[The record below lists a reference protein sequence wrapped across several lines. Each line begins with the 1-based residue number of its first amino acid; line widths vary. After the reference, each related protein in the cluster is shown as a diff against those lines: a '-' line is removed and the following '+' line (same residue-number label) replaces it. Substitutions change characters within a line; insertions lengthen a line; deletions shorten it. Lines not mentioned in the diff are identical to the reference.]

1 MSDAYPTGRG
11 VAGLSRLAAF
21 GLVTG
26 VYVVAGAAAAIVAFA
41 LDGRHPITVAL
52 VADLVATVVVFV
64 AAMLVANSSLYD
76 PYWSVVPPVVAIA
89 WATQAP
95 DLGDGADVR
104 QLLVIAVVVLWAVRL
119 TGNWM
124 IGWHGM
130 TQEDWRYVDMRQS
143 TAGRAPWWLIS
154 LLGVMVVPT
163 LIVFVGMLPLWPAV
177 ADPDQGFNALD
188 VVAHVVGLVAVALEL
203 VADNQM
209 RAFARD
215 PANRGRTVD
224 IGLWRRS
231 RHPNYLGEILFWVSL
246 YLFGL
251 AANPSWWW
259 TLVGPLAM
267 VALFEGVSIP
277 MMETRSAQRRG
288 DYADY
293 QRTVPRLVP
302 FRLGSRR

>member
-1 MSDAYPTGRG
+1 MSDAYPTGRS
-11 VAGLSRLAAF
+11 VAGLSRLASF
-21 GLVTG
+21 GLVAG
-26 VYVVAGAAAAIVAFA
+26 AYVVAGAAAYVVALA
-41 LDGRHPITVAL
+41 LDDSHPITIAL
-52 VADLVATVVVFV
+52 VADLVATVVVFLV
-64 AAMLVANSSLYD
+64 AMLVANSSLYD

-89 WATQAP
+89 WATQAA
-95 DLGDGADVR
+95 DLGDGAMLR
-104 QLLVIAVVVLWAVRL
+104 QALVIGIVLLWAVRL

-124 IGWHGM
+124 IGWHGL

-154 LLGVMVVPT
+154 LLGVMLVPT

-177 ADPDQGFNALD
+177 ADPDHGFNALD
-188 VVAHVVGLVAVALEL
+188 VVALVVGLVAVALEL

-224 IGLWRRS
+224 VGLWRRS
-231 RHPNYLGEILFWVSL
+231 RHPNYLGEILFWVSVF
-246 YLFGL
+246 LFGL

-259 TLVGPLAM
+259 TVVGPLAM

-277 MMETRSAQRRG
+277 MMETRSAQRRA

-293 QRTVPRLVP
+293 RRNVPRLLP
-302 FRLGSRR
+302 LRLGSSR

>member
-1 MSDAYPTGRG
+1 MSDAYPTGRS
-11 VAGLSRLAAF
+11 VAGSSRLASF
-21 GLVTG
+21 GLVAG
-26 VYVVAGAAAAIVAFA
+26 AYVVAGAAAYVVALA
-41 LDGRHPITVAL
+41 LDDSHPITIAL
-52 VADLVATVVVFV
+52 VADLVATVVVFLV
-64 AAMLVANSSLYD
+64 AMLVANSSLYD

-89 WATQAP
+89 WATQAA
-95 DLGDGADVR
+95 DLGDGAMLR
-104 QLLVIAVVVLWAVRL
+104 QALVIGIVLLWAVRL

-124 IGWHGM
+124 IGWHGL

-154 LLGVMVVPT
+154 LLGVMLVPT

-177 ADPDQGFNALD
+177 ADPDHGFNALD
-188 VVAHVVGLVAVALEL
+188 VVALVVGLVAVALEL

-224 IGLWRRS
+224 VGLWRRS
-231 RHPNYLGEILFWVSL
+231 RHPNYLGEILFWVSVF
-246 YLFGL
+246 LFGL

-259 TLVGPLAM
+259 TVVGPLAM

-277 MMETRSAQRRG
+277 MMETRSAQRRA

-293 QRTVPRLVP
+293 RRNVPRLLP
-302 FRLGSRR
+302 LRLGSSR

>member
-1 MSDAYPTGRG
+1 MSDAYPTGRS
-11 VAGLSRLAAF
+11 VAALSRLAAF
-21 GLVTG
+21 GLVAG
-26 VYVVAGAAAAIVAFA
+26 AYVVAGAAATVVAVA

-89 WATQAP
+89 WAAQAP
-95 DLGDGADVR
+95 DLGDGAMLR
-104 QLLVIAVVVLWAVRL
+104 QVLVIGVVLLWAVRL

-124 IGWHGM
+124 VGWHGLR
-130 TQEDWRYVDMRQS
+130 QEDWRYVDMRVS
-143 TAGRAPWWLIS
+143 TAGRAPWWLVS

-163 LIVFVGMLPLWPAV
+163 VIVFVGMLPLWPAV
-177 ADPDQGFNALD
+177 ADSDRGFNALD
-188 VVAHVVGLVAVALEL
+188 IVALLVGLVAVALEF

-224 IGLWRRS
+224 VGLWRRS
-231 RHPNYLGEILFWVSL
+231 RHPNYLGEILFWVSVW
-246 YLFGL
+246 LFGL

-259 TLVGPLAM
+259 TIAGPLVM
-267 VALFEGVSIP
+267 IALFEGVSIP
-277 MMETRSAQRRG
+277 MMESRSAQRRG

-302 FRLGSRR
+302 FRLGSFR

>member
-1 MSDAYPTGRG
+1 MPDVYPTGRSL
-11 VAGLSRLAAF
+11 AGLSRLAAF
-21 GLVTG
+21 GLVAG
-26 VYVVAGAAAAIVAFA
+26 AYVVAGGVAALAAVA
-41 LDGRHPITVAL
+41 LDDSHPITVAL
-52 VADLVATVVVFV
+52 VADLVATVVVFG
-64 AAMLVANSSLYD
+64 AGMLVANSSLYD

-95 DLGDGADVR
+95 ELGDGAELR
-104 QLLVIAVVVLWAVRL
+104 QWLVIGVVLLWAVRL

-124 IGWHGM
+124 VGWHGL

-143 TAGRAPWWLIS
+143 TAGRAPWWLVS

-177 ADPDQGFNALD
+177 ADPDHGFNALD
-188 VVAHVVGLVAVALEL
+188 VVALVVGLVAVALEF

-215 PANRGRTVD
+215 PGNRAKAVN

-231 RHPNYLGEILFWVSL
+231 RHPNYLGEILFWVSVW
-246 YLFGL
+246 LFGL

-259 TLVGPLAM
+259 TVAGPIVM
-267 VALFEGVSIP
+267 IALFEGVSIP
-277 MMETRSAQRRG
+277 MMETRSAQRRA

-293 QRTVPRLVP
+293 QRNVPRLLP
-302 FRLGSRR
+302 LRLGSFR

>member
-1 MSDAYPTGRG
+1 M
-11 VAGLSRLAAF
+11 AAF
-21 GLVTG
+21 GLVAG
-26 VYVVAGAAAAIVAFA
+26 AYVVAGAAAALTAEA
-41 LDGRHPITVAL
+41 LADSHPITIAL
-52 VADLVATVVVFV
+52 VADLVATVVIFF
-64 AAMLVANSSLYD
+64 AAMLVANPSLYD

-95 DLGDGADVR
+95 ELGDGADVR
-104 QLLVIAVVVLWAVRL
+104 QVLVIAVVALWAVRL

-124 IGWHGM
+124 IGWHGL

-177 ADPDQGFNALD
+177 ADPDHGFNVVD
-188 VVAHVVGLVAVALEL
+188 VVAVVVGLVAVALEF

-231 RHPNYLGEILFWVSL
+231 RHPNYLGEILFWVSVF
-246 YLFGL
+246 LFGL

-259 TLVGPLAM
+259 TVVGPIAM
-267 VALFEGVSIP
+267 IALFEGVSIP
-277 MMETRSAQRRG
+277 MMETRSAQRRT

-302 FRLGSRR
+302 IRFGSTR

>member
-1 MSDAYPTGRG
+1 VTARYPTGRG
-11 VAGLSRLAAF
+11 FAALSRFGAF
-21 GLVTG
+21 GLVAG
-26 VYVVAGAAAAIVAFA
+26 AYVVAAAVAAAVAVAF
-41 LDGRHPITVAL
+41 DDRHL
-52 VADLVATVVVFV
+52 VTETFVLDLVATGVVFLV
-64 AAMLVANSSLYD
+64 AMAVANSSLYD

-89 WATQAP
+89 WATQAA
-95 DLGDGADVR
+95 DLGDGAMLR
-104 QLLVIAVVVLWAVRL
+104 QALVIGIVLLWAVRL

-124 IGWHGM
+124 IGWHGL

-154 LLGVMVVPT
+154 LLGVMLVPT

-177 ADPDQGFNALD
+177 ADPDHGFNALD
-188 VVAHVVGLVAVALEL
+188 VVALVVGLVAVALEL

-224 IGLWRRS
+224 VGLWRRS
-231 RHPNYLGEILFWVSL
+231 RHPNYLGEILFWVSVF
-246 YLFGL
+246 LFGL

-259 TLVGPLAM
+259 TVVGPLAM

-277 MMETRSAQRRG
+277 MMETRSAQRRA

-293 QRTVPRLVP
+293 RRNVPRLLP
-302 FRLGSRR
+302 LRFGSSR